1 MSTTVKKAPKNS
13 TELTEELMSTFAKVQ
28 NGEITPENASTLS
41 RIADTTIRT
50 VKADMMYR
58 KLVNSKKKI
67 KFLE

>member
-13 TELTEELMSTFAKVQ
+13 TELTEELMNTFAKVQ
-28 NGEITPENASTLS
+28 NGEITAENAASLS

-50 VKADMMYR
+50 VKADIMYR
-58 KLVNSKKKI
+58 KLIGSKRKI